1 MNSSLITSGAMV
13 RYRRLG
19 SYELTAH
26 RDKFQAPKFE
36 EEEEAMPFL
45 RDVSAELS
53 KCAELGPGIIGRV
66 VGKLQRELSFAEGM
80 PECFR

>member
-1 MNSSLITSGAMV
+1 MV

-36 EEEEAMPFL
+36 EEETMPFL

-53 KCAELGPGIIGRV
+53 KCVELGPGIIGRV
-66 VGKLQRELSFAEGM
+66 VGKLQRELSLAQGM
-80 PECFR
+80 PVCFR